1 MIQCH
6 KCETN
11 NLASRE
17 TCDACGA
24 NLLPGEGIGERIG
37 NVIAGIIGGIIAG
50 VAAYLMI
57 QAEIETPDCWIISP
71 ASCMF
76 AALAIPVMGIVSA
89 LRRTPL
95 HQRYARR
102 ARRHVELDMEQA
114 VADFSKA
121 LENAPED
128 DRAGLLKERA
138 ELYEKLGMQEEAMRD
153 LLEYTS
159 SPGAY
164 GMGRGVTQLVGG
176 DADTYAQ
183 EVGKDERM
191 RMVAEGSV
199 TALGYCPKCKDV
211 VVLNAD
217 LRCPVHPSSKPR
229 AERFVLPSDVEA
241 TIPEVMTEQLKLT
254 RSRRTVYIV
263 MGLIVGSTLA
273 CCIFS
278 AIMNNLS

>member
-1 MIQCH
+1 MIQCL

-11 NLASRE
+11 NLATLE
-17 TCDACGA
+17 KCDACGA

-37 NVIAGIIGGIIAG
+37 NVIAGILGGIIAG

-76 AALAIPVMGIVSA
+76 AAFAVPVMGIVSA
-89 LRRTPL
+89 LRKTPL

-114 VADFSKA
+114 VADYSKA

-128 DRAGLLKERA
+128 ERAGLLKERA
-138 ELYEKLGMQEEAMRD
+138 ELYEKLGMQEEAVRD
-153 LLEYTS
+153 RLEYTS

-164 GMGRGVTQLVGG
+164 KTGRGVTRLIGG

-183 EVGKDERM
+183 EVGKDERK
-191 RMVAEGSV
+191 RLVAEGTV

-211 VVLNAD
+211 IELNAD
-217 LRCPVHPSSKPR
+217 LWCPIHPSVKPR
-229 AERFVLPSDVEA
+229 AERFVLPDDMEA
-241 TIPEVMTEQLKLT
+241 TIPEILTEQL
-254 RSRRTVYIV
+254 RMVRARRTVYIV
-263 MGLIVGSTLA
+263 VGLIVGSTLA
-273 CCIFS
+273 CCVFS
-278 AIMNNLS
+278 AVMNNLR

>member
-1 MIQCH
+1 L

-11 NLASRE
+11 NLSTRE

-24 NLLPGEGIGERIG
+24 NLLPGEGFGERIG
-37 NVIAGIIGGIIAG
+37 NVVAGIIGGIIAG
-50 VAAYLMI
+50 VVAYLMI

-71 ASCMF
+71 TSCMF
-76 AALAIPVMGIVSA
+76 AAFAVPVMGIVSA

-114 VADFSKA
+114 VADFSEA
-121 LENAPED
+121 LESAPED
-128 DRAGLLKERA
+128 DRAGLLRERA
-138 ELYEKLGMQEEAMRD
+138 ELYEKLGMQEEALRD

-183 EVGKDERM
+183 EVGKDERK
-191 RMVAEGSV
+191 RMVEEGTV

-211 VVLNAD
+211 IELNAD
-217 LRCPVHPSSKPR
+217 LRCPAHPSTKPR
-229 AERFVLPSDVEA
+229 AEHFVLSGDVEA
-241 TIPEVMTEQLKLT
+241 TIPKVLTEQLKLT

-263 MGLIVGSTLA
+263 VGLIVGSTLA

-278 AIMNNLS
+278 WVMNNLA